1 MKSASLILACWSG
14 AFCAAFSGCGDNE
27 LAEVNFIRSDPPTDS
42 IVPTVLAR
50 VELFFDGTP
59 RSVTVEGVPAHVE
72 RTIATWEIPDELDRG
87 DVTLDVAWLNQDGSE
102 GKGTVIHYRTALVSF
117 EPIFVVESTLDPT
130 GHKDVDPDQINR
142 SGITFRF
149 NQDVRP
155 GTIEI
160 RPEGG
165 KSLNWSVTWES
176 DSVTIIPQS
185 DEDKLLSGKN
195 YVIKFAAIEAD
206 RPDIREGL
214 RETFNVQTMFST
226 KE

>member
-1 MKSASLILACWSG
+1 MKLASLVLACG
-14 AFCAAFSGCGDNE
+14 VLCAAFSGCDDND
-27 LAEVNFIRSDPPTDS
+27 LPEVNFIRSDPPTGS
-42 IVPTVLAR
+42 TVPTVLAR
-50 VELFFDGTP
+50 VNLIFDGTP
-59 RSVTVEGVPAHVE
+59 RSVTVNGVQARVE
-72 RTIATWEIPDELDRG
+72 NTTAIFEFQDWLDKGDIPLAVE
-87 DVTLDVAWLNQDGSE
+87 WLNQDGSK
-102 GKGTVIHYRTALVSF
+102 GKGAIIHYTLALVSF

-160 RPEGG
+160 KPEGG
-165 KSLNWSVTWES
+165 MSLNWSVTWES

-185 DEDKLLSGKN
+185 DEDKLLSGAN
-195 YVIKFAAIEAD
+195 YVIKFADIEAD

-226 KE
+226 TE